1 MQESD
6 EKLMMSV
13 AQGDIAAFEQ
23 LVNKYK
29 RPVINVI
36 YRFIG
41 RQGDA
46 EDLAQEAFL
55 RVYEARNRYR
65 PIAKFSTWLYKIV
78 TNLCLNYKRRPEPLS
93 LDEISVN
100 PSSNSPTPEVLLESE
115 ERNAMIRA
123 AIDSLPRNQ
132 RMAIILQRF
141 EDASYK
147 EIANTMGIS
156 VSAVE
161 SLIYRAKQTL
171 KEELGP
177 LRAHKK

>member
-1 MQESD
+1 MVR
-6 EKLMMSV
+6 V

-29 RPVINVI
+29 GPVLNVI

-46 EDLAQEAFL
+46 EDLAQEVFL
-55 RVYEARNRYR
+55 RVYKARNRYR
-65 PIAKFSTWLYKIV
+65 PIAKFSTWLFRIV
-78 TNLCLNYKRRPEPLS
+78 TNLCLNYKRRPESLS
-93 LDEISVN
+93 LDEICVN
-100 PSSNSPTPEVLLESE
+100 PKSNLPSPDILLERDE
-115 ERNAMIRA
+115 TNAMIRA

-132 RMAIILQRF
+132 RIAIILQRF
-141 EDASYK
+141 ENASYK
-147 EIANTMGIS
+147 EIANIMGVS

-171 KEELGP
+171 RKKLSPFLGE
-177 LRAHKK
+177 KKSDKR